1 MRALLRLDTITNTM
15 RPLPYKRLIL
25 VLLIFLSIVTI
36 VFFTPDNDN
45 DVIAPHLND
54 STNQKSNSHTVNK
67 YETENKLNSLS
78 QKQKDLNRKSG
89 IPEGVNTVFHDKP
102 ETQVIWME
110 RGKALVVKNKPDADA
125 ADFRNTFFHRGAKA
139 RPVTCGEVQF
149 RSDDSVTESFQRFI
163 YTGIESTYLEHDVV
177 NFDIFWSIMCE
188 QTLVEYFDDE
198 SKL

>member
-1 MRALLRLDTITNTM
+1 M
-15 RPLPYKRLIL
+15 RPIPHKRLML
-25 VLLIFLSIVTI
+25 VLLIFLIIVA
-36 VFFTPDNDN
+36 VAFLTPDNDN
-45 DVIAPHLND
+45 DAIAPHLNG
-54 STNQKSNSHTVNK
+54 STKQKSISHTVDK
-67 YETENKLNSLS
+67 YETENKQSTLS
-78 QKQKDLNRKSG
+78 QKQKELNQKSG

-149 RSDDSVTESFQRFI
+149 RTNDSITESFQRFI

-188 QTLVEYFDDE
+188 QTLDDYFDDE